1 MKKYLLIMTLA
12 TSWLVASAMPA
23 TSFANTP
30 SPSYPGPYVTSSC
43 DAPGGEYAGI
53 GCPDGQDYFNDGSTM
68 DCHTAV
74 SVCTLTPAQQNAN
87 YTAGFSCD
95 TGCYA
100 SPPYVPSAAACPQI
114 QMDDGSISQVVGIA
128 FSNKLIQLV
137 QCSLNAAG
145 STIQTFLAGFS
156 VGSDGSVTTP
166 SLTVGATPTTNPT
179 SGTVYAT
186 NVSFGT
192 NGANGTLTGAYG
204 KYVGSTASKNGNIGG
219 YATATALCNSKVS
232 GSHVC
237 TAKEIINSYELGV
250 SLPTTNNNWINNGP
264 PGYSD
269 TLTNDCN
276 AWTNSGSVTIG
287 GSSITVYGSIWN
299 FKKGYSAISGCNASL
314 PVACC
319 SY

>member
-1 MKKYLLIMTLA
+1 VVSLA
-12 TSWLVASAMPA
+12 LDSSVGLV
-23 TSFANTP
+23 
-30 SPSYPGPYVTSSC
+30 
-43 DAPGGEYAGI
+43 
-53 GCPDGQDYFNDGSTM
+53 
-68 DCHTAV
+68 
-74 SVCTLTPAQQNAN
+74 
-87 YTAGFSCD
+87 
-95 TGCYA
+95 
-100 SPPYVPSAAACPQI
+100 
-114 QMDDGSISQVVGIA
+114 
-128 FSNKLIQLV
+128 KLV
-137 QCSLNAAG
+137 QCSG
-145 STIQTFLAGFS
+145 SDVLAFMSGFEI
-156 VGSDGSVTTP
+156 GSDGSITTP
-166 SLTVGATPTTNPT
+166 SVTIGTTPTASPT
-179 SGTVYAT
+179 TGTLYT
-186 NVSFGT
+186 KNVSFGT
-192 NGANGTLTGAYG
+192 NGTLTGAYG